1 MFDSF
6 KNDDEDDDENEKSK
20 NGRNDRSTELQHIN
34 INNETKNLISKLSR

>member
-6 KNDDEDDDENEKSK
+6 KNDDDENEKSK